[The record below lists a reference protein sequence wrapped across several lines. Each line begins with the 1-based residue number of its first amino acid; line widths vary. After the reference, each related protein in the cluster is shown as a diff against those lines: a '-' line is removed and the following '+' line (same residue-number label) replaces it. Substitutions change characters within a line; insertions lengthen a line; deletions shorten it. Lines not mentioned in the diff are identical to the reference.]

1 VARRSGR
8 DVETKRMKHVR
19 RQSRGFT
26 LIEVMFASLLMGI
39 VGVAIVSFLGA
50 FASGGAARR
59 NASDAA
65 LEAALATQRFNS
77 FVPRFRSVLEI
88 ADDSALIWRSD
99 RVPSRTVHASEVGL
113 VWFDADQGELVLEII
128 NTNALAANRTLEREY
143 ESTQYDDLA
152 EDLAELRAEGLLV
165 RSILAEGIEA
175 IEVTPDPM
183 QAGAVRL
190 QFSVGGTD
198 ASATFAPATLEEPF
212 E

>member
-1 VARRSGR
+1 
-8 DVETKRMKHVR
+8 
-19 RQSRGFT
+19 
-26 LIEVMFASLLMGI
+26 
-39 VGVAIVSFLGA
+39 
-50 FASGGAARR
+50 
-59 NASDAA
+59 
-65 LEAALATQRFNS
+65 
-77 FVPRFRSVLEI
+77 
-88 ADDSALIWRSD
+88 
-99 RVPSRTVHASEVGL
+99 VHASEVGL

-175 IEVTPDPM
+175 IEFTPDPM

>member
-1 VARRSGR
+1 
-8 DVETKRMKHVR
+8 MKHVR
-19 RQSRGFT
+19 SNLLGFT
-26 LIEVMFASLLMGI
+26 LIEVMFASLLMSI
-39 VGVAIVSFLGA
+39 VGVAIISFLGA

-65 LEAALATQRFNS
+65 LEASLATQRFES
-77 FVPRFRSVLEI
+77 LVPRFRSVLEI
-88 ADDSALIWRSD
+88 TDDAALIWRSD

-113 VWFDADQGELVLEII
+113 LWFDADQGELVLEII
-128 NTNALAANRTLEREY
+128 NTTALASNRALEREY
-143 ESTQYDDLA
+143 QSTQYDDLT
-152 EDLAELRAEGLLV
+152 EDLAELREDGFLV

-175 IEVTPDPM
+175 IEFAPDPM

-198 ASATFAPATLEEPF
+198 ASATIAPATLEEPF